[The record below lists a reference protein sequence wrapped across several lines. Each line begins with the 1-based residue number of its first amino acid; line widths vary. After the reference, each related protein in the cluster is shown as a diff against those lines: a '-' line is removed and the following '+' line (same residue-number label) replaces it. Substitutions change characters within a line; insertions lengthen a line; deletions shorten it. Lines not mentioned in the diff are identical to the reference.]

1 MGTSTNSQI
10 QLKPYPIT
18 LSALHLSAPLSA
30 LHKQSGI
37 ELVLP
42 KSTTNGPERFKA
54 TIMESNTENLILKPF
69 FTANIQ
75 DKIFDGIKYAKTP
88 LANAGISRCAF
99 TTTFRRMQGQPDFTI
114 KQHRNS
120 MLMVYQVSPSCTK
133 ATHSPVY
140 SLSAITSSLA
150 RSLNHNSSWS
160 WE

>member
-37 ELVLP
+37 ELFLP

-54 TIMESNTENLILKPF
+54 IIMESNTENLILKPF

-88 LANAGISRCAF
+88 LGERWDFALRLHDHLRSHARAAGASRS
-99 TTTFRRMQGQPDFTI
+99 
-114 KQHRNS
+114 NS
-120 MLMVYQVSPSCTK
+120 T
-133 ATHSPVY
+133 
-140 SLSAITSSLA
+140 AIQC
-150 RSLNHNSSWS
+150 
-160 WE
+160 